1 MGAAGGFREDAG
13 NTMNEKSRPRKNY
26 GEQTL
31 IPCTIRMIKSV
42 NSYQTPGGGSGGFV
56 LPDGR
61 EIHQIKLVA
70 AVVEVDY
77 NSTNT
82 SWKVEDGTG
91 SINVKMFNN
100 EEIPAVMEMHQ
111 QVRDIRAKEIRLV
124 YHTLSL
130 TSRFSFSPLNTFA
143 VCRRCIR
150 PYHWSIKE

>member
-1 MGAAGGFREDAG
+1 MGAGGGFREDVSS
-13 NTMNEKSRPRKNY
+13 TMNEKSRPRKNY

-61 EIHQIKLVA
+61 ELHQIKLVA

-82 SWKVEDGTG
+82 NWKVEDGTG

-111 QVRDIRAKEIRLV
+111 QVRESRAKEIWLV
-124 YHTLSL
+124 YPTLSL
-130 TSRFSFSPLNTFA
+130 FQDFLFLVPSLLPSPEY
-143 VCRRCIR
+143 IR
-150 PYHWSIKE
+150 SV

>member
-1 MGAAGGFREDAG
+1 MGGGGGGFDG
-13 NTMNEKSRPRKNY
+13 GSSMNEKSRPRKNY

-31 IPCTIRMIKSV
+31 IPCTIRMVKSA
-42 NSYQTPGGGSGGFV
+42 NTYQTPGGGSGGHM

-61 EIHQIKLVA
+61 ELHQIKIVA

-77 NSTNT
+77 NSTNN

-111 QVRDIRAKEIRLV
+111 QVREGQNVKNIWIGDYV
-124 YHTLSL
+124 
-130 TSRFSFSPLNTFA
+130 F
-143 VCRRCIR
+143 
-150 PYHWSIKE
+150 

>member
-1 MGAAGGFREDAG
+1 MGSGGGFREDG
-13 NTMNEKSRPRKNY
+13 SSTMNEKSRPRKSY

-42 NSYQTPGGGSGGFV
+42 NSCQTPGGGSGGFM

-61 EIHQIKLVA
+61 ELHQIKLVA

-111 QVRDIRAKEIRLV
+111 QVRTQRKKYLWFDQSYPILFF
-124 YHTLSL
+124 L
-130 TSRFSFSPLNTFA
+130 TNQQPCFFFKTSYFSEY
-143 VCRRCIR
+143 I
-150 PYHWSIKE
+150 